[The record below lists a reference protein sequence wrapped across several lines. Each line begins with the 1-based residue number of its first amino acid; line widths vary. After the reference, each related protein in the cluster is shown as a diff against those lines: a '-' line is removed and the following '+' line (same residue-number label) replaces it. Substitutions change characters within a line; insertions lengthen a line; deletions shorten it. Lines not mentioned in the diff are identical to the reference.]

1 MTDETASTVAPAV
14 GAVSSADGTSIA
26 YERSGTGPALV
37 LVDGALC
44 TRAFGPARPLAALL
58 ADRFTVYAYDRR
70 GRGDSGDRQPYA
82 VQHEV
87 DDLRAVIA
95 KAAVDTGREV
105 NVYGSSSG
113 AGVALEAAAAGIPM
127 RRLVTYEAPYIAD
140 GWKDTSVDHL
150 AAVQALL
157 AQGKNGAAV
166 GYFLTKMVGAP
177 AFMPAMMRLMPKVWK
192 QLTAVAPTLP
202 NDIRVMDGFRLP
214 TERLATIAVPTL
226 VLVGS
231 KAAAPMREAQDALAA
246 TIPGARSGVLAGQTH
261 QVSEKAVGPEI
272 AAFSA

>member
-70 GRGDSGDRQPYA
+70 GRGESGDRQPYA

-95 KAAVDTGREV
+95 KAAVDTGGEV

-192 QLTAVAPTLP
+192 QLTTVAPTLP

-231 KAAAPMREAQDALAA
+231 KAAAPMREAQEALAA
-246 TIPGARSGVLAGQTH
+246 TIPGARSDVLAGQTH

>member
-1 MTDETASTVAPAV
+1 MTDKTASTVAPTT
-14 GAVSSADGTSIA
+14 GAVSSEDGTRIV

-44 TRAFGPARPLAALL
+44 SRAFGPARPLAALL

-70 GRGDSGDRQPYA
+70 GRGESGDRQPYA
-82 VQHEV
+82 VQNEV

-95 KAAVDTGREV
+95 QAGADTGGEV
-105 NVYGSSSG
+105 DVYGSSSG

-177 AFMPAMMRLMPKVWK
+177 VFMPAMMRLMPKVWK

-231 KAAAPMREAQDALAA
+231 KAADPMREAQDALAA
-246 TIPGARSGVLAGQTH
+246 TIPGARFGVLAGQTH

-272 AAFSA
+272 ASFSS

>member
-1 MTDETASTVAPAV
+1 MTEKTASTVAPAV

-82 VQHEV
+82 VQREV

-95 KAAVDTGREV
+95 KAAADTGGEV

-140 GWKDTSVDHL
+140 GWKDTNVDHL

-157 AQGKNGAAV
+157 IQGKNGAAV

-214 TERLATIAVPTL
+214 TERLATIAVPTM

>member
-1 MTDETASTVAPAV
+1 MTEKTASTVAPAV

-82 VQHEV
+82 VQREV

-95 KAAVDTGREV
+95 KAAADTGGEV

-150 AAVQALL
+150 AAVQGLL
-157 AQGKNGAAV
+157 TQGKNGAAV

-192 QLTAVAPTLP
+192 QLTVVAPTLP